1 MRVAI
6 TAGRGPSRP
15 WPGPRPRRSL
25 AMVTSPGKVV
35 SSAPWAQPRRSA
47 SSGDRPGEQA
57 VDQAGGEAVAAA
69 DAVDDVELAA
79 SG

>member
-1 MRVAI
+1 
-6 TAGRGPSRP
+6 
-15 WPGPRPRRSL
+15 
-25 AMVTSPGKVV
+25 MVTSPGKVV
-35 SSAPWAQPRRSA
+35 SRAPCAQPRRSA

>member
-1 MRVAI
+1 MILDQRCTRADPPLASAS
-6 TAGRGPSRP
+6 TSA
-15 WPGPRPRRSL
+15 SL

-35 SSAPWAQPRRSA
+35 SSAPWAQPRRSDFLGRSA
-47 SSGDRPGEQA
+47 REQA
-57 VDQAGGEAVAAA
+57 VDQPGGEAVAAA